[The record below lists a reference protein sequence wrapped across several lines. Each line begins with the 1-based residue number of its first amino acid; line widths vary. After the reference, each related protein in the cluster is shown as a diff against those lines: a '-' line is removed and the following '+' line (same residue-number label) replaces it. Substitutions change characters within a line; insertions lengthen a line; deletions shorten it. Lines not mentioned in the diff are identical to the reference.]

1 MPAHE
6 SDGGNG
12 SGRSG
17 IDPHP
22 FKCYANPLSYFN
34 DNYGSGADSAVEG
47 TPQKKFDEQEGLSG
61 TTDFQR
67 YSVPRFGF
75 RL

>member
-1 MPAHE
+1 MPVDE

-22 FKCYANPLSYFN
+22 FKSDANALSHFN
-34 DNYGSGADSAVEG
+34 DNYVSGADSGVEG
-47 TPQKKFDEQEGLSG
+47 IRRKKSTNRKG
-61 TTDFQR
+61 
-67 YSVPRFGF
+67 FGYH
-75 RL
+75 

>member
-1 MPAHE
+1 MPVHE

-22 FKCYANPLSYFN
+22 LKSDANALSHFN
-34 DNYGSGADSAVEG
+34 DSYVSGADSGVEG
-47 TPQKKFDEQEGLSG
+47 TPQKKFDEHGKVNSDG
-61 TTDFQR
+61 K
-67 YSVPRFGF
+67 
-75 RL
+75 RLINANTLNFHA